1 MNFADWCM
9 LWIDLMLTTGLDF
22 RVLAWRNERAR

>member
-9 LWIDLMLTTGLDF
+9 LWTDLMLTAGLVF
-22 RVLAWRNERAR
+22 RVLAWRNERIR